1 MWKILIADDE
11 PKIRQGLKNT
21 LEGFGLPLCVCAEAK
36 NGIEALN
43 KAKEFEPDILL
54 VDICMPKLNGIE
66 FLKELKKLSVEY
78 RIIIISGFNEFA
90 YAKQAI
96 ELGVSQYLLKPIA
109 EEELRNALE
118 GVMEELTQI
127 HKSRRFMDMMRQQYL
142 RNGNSLRSAFFNDW
156 MDGKLLGK
164 EWEEQKEILDIEIP
178 DTVLLILA
186 AAQSGFTETITGDF
200 APEEF
205 CRHTLEKL
213 IQDLT
218 GEYKPVY
225 VFMNRCQDV
234 VGMIGG
240 YQGEVKTFQQ
250 LLTEKIEKMT
260 DRKCCVQLRTCR
272 REDIPKVHEELRV
285 QARKVLECRP
295 IVMEART
302 YIYDHYQQREL
313 DLTQVADAI
322 GCNSSYLSR
331 VMKQEL
337 GVSFKDFLTTL
348 RINQA
353 ILLMRND
360 RLSLNQIA
368 EQVGYNNQHYF
379 SAAFKNCQGV
389 SPSEFRR
396 TMVQEE

>member
-21 LEGFGLPLCVCAEAK
+21 LEGFGLPLLVCAEAK
-36 NGIEALN
+36 NGVEALN

>member
-11 PKIRQGLKNT
+11 PKIRQGLRNT
-21 LEGFGLPLCVCAEAK
+21 LEGFGLPLLVCAEAK
-36 NGIEALN
+36 NGVEALN

-66 FLKELKKLSVEY
+66 FLKELKKLPIEY

-118 GVMEELTQI
+118 SVMKELEQV
-127 HKSRRFMDMMRQQYL
+127 HKSRKFMDLMRQQYL
-142 RNGNSLRSAFFNDW
+142 RNGNSLRSEFFNDW
-156 MDGKLLGK
+156 IDGKMLGK
-164 EWEEQKEILDIEIP
+164 EREEQKEILDIELP

-186 AAQSGFTETITGDF
+186 AVQSGFTETMTEGFDL
-200 APEEF
+200 EEIY
-205 CRHTLEKL
+205 RQTLEKNL
-213 IQDLT
+213 RDLP
-218 GEYKPVY
+218 GAGRVLY
-225 VFMNRCQDV
+225 VFMNRCQEI

-240 YQGEVKTFQQ
+240 YQGEVKEFQQ

-260 DRKCCVQLRTCR
+260 ERKCCVQLRICR
-272 REDIPKVHEELRV
+272 REDIPKVHEELRI
-285 QARKVLECRP
+285 QARKLLECRP

-313 DLTQVADAI
+313 DLTQVANAI
-322 GCNSSYLSR
+322 GCNPSYLSR

-337 GVSFKDFLTTL
+337 GISFKDFLTTL
-348 RINQA
+348 RIKQA
-353 ILLMRND
+353 IFLMRND

-389 SPSEFRR
+389 SPSEYRR
-396 TMVQEE
+396 TMMQEE